1 MDGNTGNLSGKN
13 MYREEHLQK
22 KSNECADLW
31 REWFRLYEKALGAPD
46 ARRAW
51 CKCCDEFSIMC
62 HHEATTNPRYKDMKG
77 YWNEPPPPP
86 PK

>member
-1 MDGNTGNLSGKN
+1 MAK
-13 MYREEHLQK
+13 
-22 KSNECADLW
+22 
-31 REWFRLYEKALGAPD
+31 KALGAPD

-51 CKCCDEFSIMC
+51 CKCCDEFGIMVS
-62 HHEATTNPRYKDMKG
+62 EEVRTNPRYKDMKN